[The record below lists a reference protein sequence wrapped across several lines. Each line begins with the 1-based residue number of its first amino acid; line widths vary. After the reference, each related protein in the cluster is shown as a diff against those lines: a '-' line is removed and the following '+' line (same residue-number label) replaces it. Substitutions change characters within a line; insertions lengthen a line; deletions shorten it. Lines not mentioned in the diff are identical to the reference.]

1 MIDGTRELRFGLLA
15 LAVVC
20 AFEGGSEAA
29 TWEQSTWRS
38 TAYFRNTFEA
48 DEAFAAF
55 LHVAAVDSYEVYLN
69 GVLVGADSVWT
80 RMQKIAVD
88 VESGDNDIAVR
99 VVNRGTGAGNG
110 VMMAV
115 VPDTA
120 AGAIEDSLFWVET
133 ATDRSR
139 LTWFWT
145 AEPQEGSEW
154 TTADPSKIEAWNIVQ
169 QGAMDDSRIENVLD
183 TPPEVVAGYFGDVD
197 IGSVAGGI
205 VLKQISGENLAQGR
219 VSNRIEV
226 VDGDLRTS
234 WDPPVNSLNFSVRLD
249 LQIRRNIH
257 TVRLITRGTTPS
269 QLQSNSLRGY
279 SIQISDDQ
287 IRWSEVGAQHDVT
300 EFARSEVTFRPTW
313 TRYVRMVIVEINPVS
328 GVRLAEME
336 VFGGGHSDRGTFLSE
351 LIDLGVPD
359 STKNFGKV
367 SWETTLQERTDLKMQ
382 FRSGDAAE
390 DFADPDAGWGDEF
403 EAGDIWFPAEEPARL
418 FQYRVNMFTRDDTR
432 SPTFQ
437 GLRLDYSTSD
447 IAASSARGRVFPNR
461 VPMGEDTTFV
471 YVLDLGF
478 SPDDRGVK
486 RIEIDVPTEARL
498 DAAAIDGLN
507 GTAIE
512 SWESTRSQLS
522 IAFREPLSADTQLQ
536 IPFQTRTYSTA
547 HKFRAFLFS
556 EGSEDPLNVAQN
568 TEVDPEV
575 GEPYS
580 WALLSSTSSDEAL
593 FQTSAN
599 PRVFTPNGDGINDDT
614 VIEFILSKVDR
625 PRAVA
630 IQILDLSGRVVLD
643 LDPGSLVAGSYL
655 RLPGQSSNLASPG
668 LWGGKDASRNLV
680 PPGIY
685 IYRVE
690 VDLDTGNEVKI
701 GLVGVA
707 Y

>member
-1 MIDGTRELRFGLLA
+1 MIDGKRQLRFGLLT

-20 AFEGGSEAA
+20 TFVEGVSEAA
-29 TWEQSTWRS
+29 IWEQGTWRS
-38 TAYFRNTFEA
+38 TVYYRNTFET
-48 DEAFAAF
+48 DEAFSAF

-69 GVLVGADSVWT
+69 GVAVGADSVGT

-88 VESGDNDIAVR
+88 VEDGDNDIAVR

-139 LTWFWT
+139 QTWFWT
-145 AEPQEGSEW
+145 AEPLEGSEW
-154 TTADPSKIEAWNIVQ
+154 TTADASKDEAWNLVQ
-169 QGAMDDSRIENVLD
+169 QGAMDTSIENVLD
-183 TPPEVVAGYFGDVD
+183 PPPEVVAGYSGDVD

-205 VLKQISGENLAQGR
+205 VLKQISGENLALDR

-234 WDPPVNSLNFSVRLD
+234 WDPPVNALNFSITLD

-269 QLQSNSLRGY
+269 QLESNSLRGY

-287 IRWSEVGAQHDVT
+287 IRWSEVGAQHDVM

-313 TRYVRMVIVEINPVS
+313 TRYVRLVIVEINAVS
-328 GVRLAEME
+328 GPRLAEME
-336 VFGGGHSDRGTFLSE
+336 VFGAGHSDRGTFLSE

-367 SWETTLQERTDLKMQ
+367 SWETTVQERTGLKVQ
-382 FRSGDAAE
+382 FRTGGAAE
-390 DFADPDAGWGDEF
+390 DFADLDAGWGDEF
-403 EAGDIWFPAEEPARL
+403 ETGDIWFPADEPARL
-418 FQYRVNMFTRDDTR
+418 FQYRVIMSTRDDTR

-447 IAASSARGRVFPNR
+447 IAASSALGRVFPNR
-461 VPMGEDTTFV
+461 VPMGRDTTFV
-471 YVLDLGF
+471 YALNLEF

-486 RIEIDVPTEARL
+486 RIEIDVPTEVRL
-498 DAAAIDGLN
+498 DVAAIDGLN
-507 GTAIE
+507 GTTVE
-512 SWESTRSQLS
+512 SWESTRSKLS
-522 IAFREPLSADTQLQ
+522 IALSEPLSADTQLQ
-536 IPFQTRTYSTA
+536 IPFQTRTYSTS
-547 HKFRAFLFS
+547 HEFRAFLFS
-556 EGSEDPLNVAQN
+556 EGSADPLNVAQN
-568 TEVDPEV
+568 TEVPLA

-580 WALLSSTSSDEAL
+580 WALLASTSSDEAL
-593 FQTSAN
+593 FQTRAN

-614 VIEFILSKVDR
+614 VIEFILSKVDK
-625 PRAVA
+625 PREVA
-630 IQILDLSGRVVLD
+630 IEIFDLSGRAVLD
-643 LDPGSLVAGSYL
+643 LAPGLLVAGSYL
-655 RLPGQSSNLASPG
+655 RLGRSSNLDSPG
-668 LWGGKDASRNLV
+668 LWDGKDASRNLV

-685 IYRVE
+685 LYRVE
-690 VDLDTGNEVKI
+690 VDLDTGNEVQT